1 MEKSQ
6 PPRPHG
12 DPLREQLPAEAS
24 ELAADAQEADR
35 HESGEPEPEPQE
47 APPSRPH
54 GDPMRADTRSDE
66 RLPDSRVH

>member
-12 DPLREQLPAEAS
+12 DPLREQVPGEGS
-24 ELAADAQEADR
+24 EIAADTQDVDR
-35 HESGEPEPEPQE
+35 HERGEPEPELQE

-54 GDPMRADTRSDE
+54 GDPMRADTRGDE